1 MAARERG
8 AEWFLATDAERNAST
23 GSTANPLRRA
33 VRFAAGPIAMDL
45 DVFAD
50 TSVYH
55 LTSDGGLPYPPFQS
69 IDAYAL
75 TVYTS
80 RRRHVPVTPVRRSEV
95 PPAHTESPPPLGLTP
110 ILRAF
115 RPYEC
120 YGYIHHRIP
129 SCAHR
134 GTTTRA
140 ACTLIDDAVLQVRHD
155 ARPLQVYVEAR
166 ERYL

>member
-8 AEWFLATDAERNAST
+8 ADWFLATDAERNAST

-55 LTSDGGLPYPPFQS
+55 LTSDGGVPYPPFQS
-69 IDAYAL
+69 IDAYAP

-95 PPAHTESPPPLGLTP
+95 PPAHTESP
-110 ILRAF
+110 LRAC

-129 SCAHR
+129 SCAHSE
-134 GTTTRA
+134 TTTRG